1 MMSQIESNFISDK
14 EYIRGVIRKSTL
26 SHDHI
31 PDGRPSLEYM
41 APLNNVQVEFWQN
54 FQANGG
60 KILRCYS
67 RNDRIK
73 YLQMLAQDKQY
84 NVVLNTHNNLCG
96 DLEQAQINYVNSV
109 SVNMPIDAVV
119 VLSTA
124 LVARNGSIGF
134 SQPISRF
141 VSMRNLGLD
150 VIVISRMVDIVPDM
164 ENALVRNT
172 KFAKDAGMEFVTPE
186 PLPKENGKEVRTLQ
200 HPRYIL
206 LLLDDNPPKDEPQ
219 NA

>member
-1 MMSQIESNFISDK
+1 MSQVESNFISDK
-14 EYIRGVIRKSTL
+14 EYIRGVIRKSTV

-31 PDGRPSLEYM
+31 PDGNPSSQYLTPM
-41 APLNNVQVEFWQN
+41 NNFQVEFWQN

-60 KILRCYS
+60 KILRCHT

-73 YLQMLAQDKQY
+73 YLQMLAQDQQY

-119 VLSTA
+119 VLSTS

-134 SQPISRF
+134 TQPVSRF
-141 VSMRNLGLD
+141 VSMRNLALD
-150 VIVISRMVDIVPDM
+150 VIVISRMVDIVPDF
-164 ENALVRNT
+164 ESALTRNL
-172 KFAKDAGMEFVTPE
+172 KFDKDAGMEFITPE
-186 PLPKENGKEVRTLQ
+186 PLPKENGKEVRTPQ

-206 LLLDDNPPKDEPQ
+206 LLLDYKPPQNEPQ

>member
-1 MMSQIESNFISDK
+1 MSQVESNFISDK
-14 EYIRGVIRKSTL
+14 EYIRGVIRKSTV

-31 PDGRPSLEYM
+31 PDGNPSSQYLTPM
-41 APLNNVQVEFWQN
+41 DNFQVEFWQN

-60 KILRCYS
+60 KILRCHT

-73 YLQMLAQDKQY
+73 YLQMLAQDQQY

-119 VLSTA
+119 VLSTS

-134 SQPISRF
+134 TQPVSRF
-141 VSMRNLGLD
+141 VSMRNLALD

-164 ENALVRNT
+164 ESALTRNL
-172 KFAKDAGMEFVTPE
+172 KFAQDAGMEFITPE
-186 PLPKENGKEVRTLQ
+186 PLPKENGKEVRTPQ

-206 LLLDDNPPKDEPQ
+206 LLLDDKPPQNEPQ

>member
-1 MMSQIESNFISDK
+1 MSQVESNFISDK
-14 EYIRGVIRKSTL
+14 EYIRGVIRKSTV

-31 PDGRPSLEYM
+31 PDGNPSSQYLTPM
-41 APLNNVQVEFWQN
+41 NNFQVEFWQN

-60 KILRCYS
+60 KILRCHT

-73 YLQMLAQDKQY
+73 YLQMLAQDQQY

-119 VLSTA
+119 VLSTS

-134 SQPISRF
+134 TQPVSRF
-141 VSMRNLGLD
+141 VSMRNLALD

-164 ENALVRNT
+164 ESALTRNL
-172 KFAKDAGMEFVTPE
+172 KFAQDAGMEFITPE
-186 PLPKENGKEVRTLQ
+186 PLPKENGKEVRTPQ
-200 HPRYIL
+200 HPRFIL
-206 LLLDDNPPKDEPQ
+206 LLLDDKPPQNEPQ

>member
-1 MMSQIESNFISDK
+1 MSQVESNFISDK
-14 EYIRGVIRKSTL
+14 EYIRGVIRKSTV

-31 PDGRPSLEYM
+31 PDGNPSSQYLTPM
-41 APLNNVQVEFWQN
+41 NNFQVEFWQN

-60 KILRCYS
+60 KILRCHT

-73 YLQMLAQDKQY
+73 YLQMLAQDQQY

-119 VLSTA
+119 VLSTS

-134 SQPISRF
+134 TQPVSRF
-141 VSMRNLGLD
+141 VSMRNLALD

-164 ENALVRNT
+164 ESALTRNL
-172 KFAKDAGMEFVTPE
+172 KFAQDAGMEFITPE
-186 PLPKENGKEVRTLQ
+186 SLPKENGKEVRTPQ

-206 LLLDDNPPKDEPQ
+206 LLLDDNPPQNEPQ